1 MKLER
6 FTDVSAFDERV
17 NAFLLEREAEH
28 NLMLGLIRQLAQH
41 PDHYDAPPYLTAV
54 SDGDDTLVGVSLRTP
69 PHNAILAHIA
79 LEHLA
84 AVCDLLVADYH
95 ATYDNLPGVVGRKDL
110 VHHFAE
116 CWQAHTGQAYEVAI
130 EERIY
135 QLTEVIPVDSVTG
148 TSRLAEEADRDL
160 YLQWI
165 IGFHEEALGETLDLK
180 EANARFD
187 RYMLTENELLLW
199 EVDGQPV
206 SMAGVAGLSPNG
218 ARIGPVYTPPE
229 QRKHGYGSAVT
240 AAISQ
245 RLRDSG
251 RQFCFLYTDLSNPTS
266 NHIYQQIGYAPVCDV
281 DMIRFKT
288 L

>member
-1 MKLER
+1 MKIER
-6 FTDVSAFDERV
+6 FTDVTAFDERV
-17 NAFLLEREAEH
+17 SAFLLEREAEH

-41 PDHYDAPPYLTAV
+41 PDHYDAPPYLATV
-54 SDGDDTLVGVSLRTP
+54 SDGDTLVGVSLRTP
-69 PHNAILAHIA
+69 PHNVILSHIA
-79 LEHLA
+79 PEHLA

-110 VHHFAE
+110 VHRFAE
-116 CWQAHTGQAYEVAI
+116 RWQAHTGQAYEVAI

-165 IGFHEEALGETLDLK
+165 IGFHKEALGETLNIK

-187 RYMLTENELLLW
+187 RYMLTESALILW

-266 NHIYQQIGYAPVCDV
+266 NHIYQEIGYAPVCDV